1 MASEWAWQG
10 EGLRIFFNLTNSS
23 NILSPVQSDCVQCAK
38 QQKKLNLHFPQLRP
52 LRQLL
57 VAQRET
63 IVAEYQPVQLM
74 HLGQVVHGKVAQL
87 IPHQKQPLQTAKFL
101 EDAVRQLA
109 EIVVADFEA
118 FQVRQPIEAARR
130 HA

>member
-1 MASEWAWQG
+1 M
-10 EGLRIFFNLTNSS
+10 
-23 NILSPVQSDCVQCAK
+23 
-38 QQKKLNLHFPQLRP
+38 
-52 LRQLL
+52 
-57 VAQRET
+57 
-63 IVAEYQPVQLM
+63 AEYQPVQLM

-118 FQVRQPIEAARR
+118 FQVWQAIEAARR

>member
-1 MASEWAWQG
+1 
-10 EGLRIFFNLTNSS
+10 
-23 NILSPVQSDCVQCAK
+23 
-38 QQKKLNLHFPQLRP
+38 
-52 LRQLL
+52 
-57 VAQRET
+57 
-63 IVAEYQPVQLM
+63 M

-130 HA
+130 HAWYVVELERAARMEEEVAHIDLLVALRFHLQFLQSRQIRKEILAQR